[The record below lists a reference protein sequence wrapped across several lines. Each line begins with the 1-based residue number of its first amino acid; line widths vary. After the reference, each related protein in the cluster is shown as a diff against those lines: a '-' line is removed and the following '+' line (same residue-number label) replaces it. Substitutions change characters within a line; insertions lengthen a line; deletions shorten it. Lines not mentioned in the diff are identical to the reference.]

1 MKTLNF
7 FNPLQRCFLSL
18 FIAFVASLNAQTP
31 SPNAANAEMKPGL
44 IVLTGFEGDV
54 KIVSAATP
62 DGKRPARGDKIEK
75 GDAIVTGPNSSACLA
90 FSNGSVLEVAKE
102 SKFIVEEYLQK
113 EWEFN
118 EEVFKKLEKEPSNSQ
133 SKLQLDYGD
142 VTCKVKKLNKGSEMD
157 VKTPLGSA
165 GIRGTT
171 FRVSITR
178 GSDGKPAGSRVS
190 VVEGKVDVKAEGSS
204 QATSVTSGQTTQ
216 VTVTPS
222 EGGNPPTISA
232 PVVAEMTTEQRT
244 QIIQTINQVVQ
255 QQSVFLQT
263 AVAVAVEKAA
273 SQAEVKSE
281 EKKKGEEQ
289 AGEKPNEQGDKPNEQ
304 ADKPSE
310 KPGEQGDKPSDKP
323 KDQGDKPKAGG
334 DKGGVVPPPALP
346 PPPVLPPPPKPTPT
360 PTPTPTKSK

>member
-7 FNPLQRCFLSL
+7 FTPFQRCFLSL
-18 FIAFVASLNAQTP
+18 FIVFVASLHAQTP

-62 DGKRPARGDKIEK
+62 DGKRPARGDKIQK
-75 GDAIVTGPNSSACLA
+75 GDSIVTGPNSSASLA

-102 SKFIVEEYLQK
+102 SKFIIEEYLQK

-118 EEVFKKLEKEPSNSQ
+118 EEAFKKLEKEPSNSQ

-216 VTVTPS
+216 VAVTPS
-222 EGGNPPTISA
+222 EGGKPPVISA

-244 QIIQTINQVVQ
+244 QIIQVINQVVQ
-255 QQSVFLQT
+255 QQAVFLQA
-263 AVAVAVEKAA
+263 AVAVAAEKAA
-273 SQAEVKSE
+273 AQAEVKSE
-281 EKKKGEEQ
+281 EKKKSEEQ
-289 AGEKPNEQGDKPNEQ
+289 AGDKPNEQGDKPS
-304 ADKPSE
+304 D
-310 KPGEQGDKPSDKP
+310 QGDKPSDKP

-346 PPPVLPPPPKPTPT
+346 PRPVLPPPPKPTPT
-360 PTPTPTKSK
+360 PTKSKI